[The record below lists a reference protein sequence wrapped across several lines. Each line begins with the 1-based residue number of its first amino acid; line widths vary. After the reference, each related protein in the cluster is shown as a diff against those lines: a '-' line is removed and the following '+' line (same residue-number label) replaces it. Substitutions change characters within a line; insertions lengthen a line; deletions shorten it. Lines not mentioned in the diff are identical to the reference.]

1 MELDDLDIAIMR
13 ELQQDGR
20 ASFTELA
27 TKLNVSHGTIRN
39 RVTRLQDGQML
50 KIIGWVNPQAV
61 GYTLPAN
68 IQIAVE
74 PPNRI
79 REVATQLVDL
89 PEARFVAMMSGEYD
103 LFVDVNTRSLQHLT
117 ELMSEHI
124 YPIAGV
130 TRTRTNIYLEVFK
143 IGPSK
148 VNLRPQSKQTSNGA

>member
-1 MELDDLDIAIMR
+1 MELDDLDISIMR

-20 ASFTELA
+20 ASFTDLA
-27 TKLNVSHGTIRN
+27 NKLNVSHGTIRN
-39 RVTRLQDGQML
+39 RVARLQEGQML

-79 REVATQLVDL
+79 HEVANQLVDL

-103 LFVDVNTRSLQHLT
+103 LFVDVNTRDLKHMT
-117 ELMSEHI
+117 DLMAEHI
-124 YPIAGV
+124 YPIEGV

-148 VNLRPQSKQTSNGA
+148 VNLRPADHQKRGN

>member
-1 MELDDLDIAIMR
+1 MELDDLDISIMR

-20 ASFTELA
+20 ASFTDLA
-27 TKLNVSHGTIRN
+27 NKLNVSHGTIRN
-39 RVTRLQDGQML
+39 RVARLQDGQML

-79 REVATQLVDL
+79 REVANQLVDL

-103 LFVDVNTRSLQHLT
+103 LFVDVNTRDLKHMT
-117 ELMSEHI
+117 ELMADHI
-124 YPIAGV
+124 YPIEGV
-130 TRTRTNIYLEVFK
+130 TRTRTNIHLEVFK

-148 VNLRPQSKQTSNGA
+148 VNLRPTDHQKGSN

>member
-20 ASFTELA
+20 SSFTDIA

-39 RVTRLQDGQML
+39 RVTRLQDEHIL
-50 KIIGWVNPQAV
+50 KIIGWVNPHAV

-79 REVATQLVDL
+79 REVAQQLVEL

-103 LFVDVNTRSLQHLT
+103 LFVDINARDMKHLT
-117 ELMSEHI
+117 DFMTKHI

-130 TRTRTNIYLEVFK
+130 TRTRTNMYLEVFK
-143 IGPSK
+143 IGPSI
-148 VNLRPQSKQTSNGA
+148 VNLPSRNKES